1 MSILTLLT
9 RRESKAEAEKA
20 FMAVIEEHRRII
32 FKVSYL
38 YALDQDDV
46 NDLYQ
51 DIILNLWKSF
61 PQFKGECNISTWIY
75 RISLNTSISRIRKKP
90 MAKAV
95 PLTEAMLIP
104 TDQQSDLMSD
114 VYGLIARLGELDRA
128 LILLWLEDR
137 PYDEIADIMGISKG
151 NVAVKLNRV
160 KNKLK
165 QMSNQ

>member
-9 RRESKAEAEKA
+9 RHESKAEAEKA
-20 FMAVIEEHRRII
+20 FMAVIEEHRRVIY
-32 FKVSYL
+32 KVSYL

-61 PQFKGECNISTWIY
+61 PQFKGECNLSTWIY

-90 MAKAV
+90 AAKAV

-104 TDQQSDLMSD
+104 SDQQSDLMSD

-165 QMSNQ
+165 EMSNQ

>member
-20 FMAVIEEHRRII
+20 FIAVIEEHRRII

-46 NDLYQ
+46 KDLYQ

-90 MAKAV
+90 AAKAV

-160 KNKLK
+160 K
-165 QMSNQ
+165 

>member
-20 FMAVIEEHRRII
+20 FMAVIEEHRRVIY
-32 FKVSYL
+32 KVSYL

-61 PQFKGECNISTWIY
+61 PQFKGECNLSTWIY

-90 MAKAV
+90 AAKAV

-104 TDQQSDLMSD
+104 SDQQSDLMSD

-165 QMSNQ
+165 EMSNQ

>member
-90 MAKAV
+90 AAKAV

>member
-38 YALDQDDV
+38 YALDQDDI

-61 PQFKGECNISTWIY
+61 PQFKGECNLSTWIY
-75 RISLNTSISRIRKKP
+75 RISLNTSISRIRKKST
-90 MAKAV
+90 AKAV

-165 QMSNQ
+165 EMSNQ

>member
-9 RRESKAEAEKA
+9 KRESKAEAEKA

-61 PQFKGECNISTWIY
+61 SQFKGECNISTWIY

-90 MAKAV
+90 TAKAV

>member
-9 RRESKAEAEKA
+9 RRESRAEAEKA

-38 YALDQDDV
+38 YALDQDDI

-61 PQFKGECNISTWIY
+61 PQFKGECNLSTWIY
-75 RISLNTSISRIRKKP
+75 WISLNTSISRIRKKP
-90 MAKAV
+90 TAKAV

-104 TDQQSDLMSD
+104 MDQQSDLMSD

-137 PYDEIADIMGISKG
+137 PYDEIADIMGISRG

>member
-9 RRESKAEAEKA
+9 RHESKAEAEKA
-20 FMAVIEEHRRII
+20 FMAVIEEHRRVIY
-32 FKVSYL
+32 KVSYL

-61 PQFKGECNISTWIY
+61 PQFKGECNLSTWVY

-90 MAKAV
+90 AAKAV

-104 TDQQSDLMSD
+104 SDQQSDLMSD

-165 QMSNQ
+165 EMSNQ

>member
-20 FMAVIEEHRRII
+20 FMAVIEEHRRVIY
-32 FKVSYL
+32 KVSYL

-61 PQFKGECNISTWIY
+61 PQFKGECNLSTWIY

-90 MAKAV
+90 AAKAV
-95 PLTEAMLIP
+95 PLNEALLVP

-165 QMSNQ
+165 EMSNQ

>member
-61 PQFKGECNISTWIY
+61 SQFKGECNISTWIY

-90 MAKAV
+90 AAKAV

>member
-46 NDLYQ
+46 KDLYQ

-90 MAKAV
+90 AAKAV

>member
-38 YALDQDDV
+38 SALDQDDI

-61 PQFKGECNISTWIY
+61 PQFKGECNLSTWIY

-90 MAKAV
+90 TAKAV

-165 QMSNQ
+165 EMSNQ